1 MLSLIEQ
8 IRTGSLWDF
17 PGGVHP
23 AENKKQSNKTEL
35 VHAAIPSE
43 IVLPLKQHIG
53 KAGNL
58 LIAVGDT
65 VLKGQQLTASDSG
78 FTVPVHAPT
87 SGQIT
92 AIEPRTV
99 AHPSGLSELCAVITP
114 DGNDIWCEKTPVA
127 DYTQESADALID
139 VIRLAGISGMGGAG
153 FPTAK
158 KIQSGIARTE
168 ILIVNAAECE
178 PYITADDKLMQEHA
192 DELIQGIEIVEH
204 ILKPKLT
211 IIGIEDNKPAA
222 IKALEQAAMNKDI
235 VIRVIPT
242 KYPSGGE
249 KQLIKILTNK
259 EVPSGAI
266 PADIGIL
273 VQNVGSLYSI
283 KRAVIDGE
291 PVVNRIVTLT
301 GKTFK
306 QPRNV
311 WTLLGTP
318 VQALLDEFGYKAD
331 KKLQRLIM
339 GGPMMGF
346 TLPHA
351 QVPITKTA
359 NCILAPKRR
368 EIASDQYEMECIR
381 CSQCAEAC
389 PASLLPQQ
397 LQWYAKSQEYEKLEE
412 LNLKDCIEC
421 GACAFVCPS
430 EIPLV
435 QYYRQAKAEIRTRA
449 QEAAAAERAKLRFE
463 EKKARMEREKAERE
477 NRFKKAAD
485 DRRKDMKASG
495 GDDAIAAAIARVKA
509 QKENTEA
516 KAEPAVKPAVAAAIA
531 KAKAKQAAAAQS
543 GAAEPD
549 NSEMAKLREERKRLA
564 RERKAQKEQG
574 DASTDNTDD
583 KKSAVAA
590 AIARAKAKKA
600 QQEDASTPAEAGDKK
615 AAVAAAIARAKA
627 KKAQQEDST
636 ESVETEAPVK
646 QAEDPKKAAV
656 AAAIARAK
664 ARKAQQEESTESVE
678 TEAPAEQAEDPK
690 KAAVAAAIARAKA
703 RKAQQEGSTES
714 VETEAPAEQ
723 AEDPK
728 KAAVAAA
735 IARAKERKAQ
745 QEGSTE
751 SAETEAPAEQSENPK
766 KAAVAAAI
774 ARAKARKAQQEA
786 QTESVEAEAPSEE
799 SEVDPKKAAV
809 AAAIARAK
817 ARKAQQESQTEPV
830 EAEAPSEEPEVD
842 PKKAAIA
849 AAIARAKARKAQQE
863 AQTESVE
870 ETPSEEPEVDPKKA
884 AVAAAIAR
892 AKARKAQQE
901 AQTESVEAEA
911 PSEEPEVD
919 PKKAAVAAAIARAK
933 ARKAQ
938 QEANKNNTEENE

>member
-58 LIAVGDT
+58 LIAVGDK

-87 SGQIT
+87 SGQVT

-114 DGNDIWCEKTPVA
+114 DGNDAWCEKTPVA

-291 PVVNRIVTLT
+291 PMVNRIVTLT

-368 EIASDQYEMECIR
+368 EIASDQHEMECIR

-397 LQWYAKSQEYEKLEE
+397 LQWYAKSQEYDKLEE

-449 QEAAAAERAKLRFE
+449 QEATAAERAKLRFE

-509 QKENTEA
+509 QKENAEA

-549 NSEMAKLREERKRLA
+549 NSEMAKLREERKRIA

-574 DASTDNTDD
+574 DTSEDNADD

-600 QQEDASTPAEAGDKK
+600 QQEDTSTPAEAGDKK

-636 ESVETEAPVK
+636 EPVESETSE
-646 QAEDPKKAAV
+646 QQGGDPKKAAV

-703 RKAQQEGSTES
+703 RKAKQENSTEP

-723 AEDPK
+723 AE
-728 KAAVAAA
+728 
-735 IARAKERKAQ
+735 
-745 QEGSTE
+745 
-751 SAETEAPAEQSENPK
+751 
-766 KAAVAAAI
+766 
-774 ARAKARKAQQEA
+774 
-786 QTESVEAEAPSEE
+786 
-799 SEVDPKKAAV
+799 
-809 AAAIARAK
+809 
-817 ARKAQQESQTEPV
+817 
-830 EAEAPSEEPEVD
+830 
-842 PKKAAIA
+842 
-849 AAIARAKARKAQQE
+849 
-863 AQTESVE
+863 
-870 ETPSEEPEVDPKKA
+870 DPKKA

-911 PSEEPEVD
+911 PAEQVEDPKKAAVAAAIARAKARKAKQENSTEPVETEAPAEQVEDPKKAAVAAAIARAKARKAQQESQAESIEEAPSVEPEVDPKKAAVAAAIARAKARKAQQEAQSESVEAAPSEEPEAD

>member
-58 LIAVGDT
+58 LVAAGDH
-65 VLKGQQLTASDSG
+65 VLKGQPLTASDTG

-87 SGQIT
+87 SGQVT

-114 DGNDIWCEKTPVA
+114 DGKDTWCEKTPVA

-178 PYITADDKLMQEHA
+178 PYITADDKLMQAHA
-192 DELIQGIEIVEH
+192 NELIQGIEIVEH

-235 VIRVIPT
+235 VIRVVPT

-259 EVPSGAI
+259 EVPSGSI

-283 KRAVIDGE
+283 KRAVVDGE
-291 PVVNRIVTLT
+291 PMVNRIVTLT

-311 WTLLGTP
+311 WALLGTP

-331 KKLQRLIM
+331 KKLPRLIM

-351 QVPITKTA
+351 QVPITKTS

-485 DRRKDMKASG
+485 DRRKDMKTSG

-509 QKENTEA
+509 QKDNAEA
-516 KAEPAVKPAVAAAIA
+516 KAEPTVKPAVAAAIA

-543 GAAEPD
+543 GATEPD
-549 NSEMAKLREERKRLA
+549 NSEMANLREERKRLA

-574 DASTDNTDD
+574 DASTDNADD
-583 KKSAVAA
+583 KKS
-590 AIARAKAKKA
+590 
-600 QQEDASTPAEAGDKK
+600 
-615 AAVAAAIARAKA
+615 AVAAAIARAKA

-636 ESVETEAPVK
+636 ESVEAEAPTE

-690 KAAVAAAIARAKA
+690 KAAVAIARAKA
-703 RKAQQEGSTES
+703 RKAQQEDSTES
-714 VETEAPAEQ
+714 AEAEAPAEQ

-735 IARAKERKAQ
+735 IARAKARKAQ
-745 QEGSTE
+745 QEGPTESTE
-751 SAETEAPAEQSENPK
+751 VEAPAEQ
-766 KAAVAAAI
+766 
-774 ARAKARKAQQEA
+774 
-786 QTESVEAEAPSEE
+786 AE
-799 SEVDPKKAAV
+799 DPKKAAV

-817 ARKAQQESQTEPV
+817 ARKAQQDDPSDAA
-830 EAEAPSEEPEVD
+830 EAEAP
-842 PKKAAIA
+842 
-849 AAIARAKARKAQQE
+849 
-863 AQTESVE
+863 VE
-870 ETPSEEPEVDPKKA
+870 QAEDPKKA

-892 AKARKAQQE
+892 AKARKAQQDDSSD
-901 AQTESVEAEA
+901 TTEAEA
-911 PSEEPEVD
+911 PVEQAED

>member
-58 LIAVGDT
+58 LIAVGDK

-87 SGQIT
+87 SGQVT

-114 DGNDIWCEKTPVA
+114 DGNDAWCEKTPVA

-291 PVVNRIVTLT
+291 PMVNRIVTLT

-368 EIASDQYEMECIR
+368 EIASDQHEMECIR

-397 LQWYAKSQEYEKLEE
+397 LQWYAKSQEYDKLEE

-509 QKENTEA
+509 QKENAEA

-549 NSEMAKLREERKRLA
+549 NSEMAKLREERKRIA

-574 DASTDNTDD
+574 DTSEDNADD

-600 QQEDASTPAEAGDKK
+600 QQEDTSTPAEAGDKK

-636 ESVETEAPVK
+636 EPVESETSE
-646 QAEDPKKAAV
+646 QQGGDPKKAAV

-703 RKAQQEGSTES
+703 RKAKQENSTEP

-728 KAAVAAA
+728 KAAV
-735 IARAKERKAQ
+735 
-745 QEGSTE
+745 T
-751 SAETEAPAEQSENPK
+751 
-766 KAAVAAAI
+766 AAI

-786 QTESVEAEAPSEE
+786 QTESVEAEAPAEQVEDPKKAAVAAAIARAKARKAKQENSTEPVE
-799 SEVDPKKAAV
+799 TEAPAEQVEDPKKAAV

-817 ARKAQQESQTEPV
+817 ARKAQQESQAESI
-830 EAEAPSEEPEVD
+830 EEAPSV
-842 PKKAAIA
+842 
-849 AAIARAKARKAQQE
+849 
-863 AQTESVE
+863 
-870 ETPSEEPEVDPKKA
+870 EPEVDPKKA

-901 AQTESVEAEA
+901 AQSESVEAA

>member
-58 LIAVGDT
+58 LIAVGDK

-87 SGQIT
+87 SGQVT

-114 DGNDIWCEKTPVA
+114 DGNDAWCEKTPVA

-291 PVVNRIVTLT
+291 PMVNRIVTLT

-368 EIASDQYEMECIR
+368 EIASEQHEMECIR

-397 LQWYAKSQEYEKLEE
+397 LQWYAKSQEYDKLEE

-509 QKENTEA
+509 QKENAEA

-549 NSEMAKLREERKRLA
+549 NSEMAKLREERKRIA

-574 DASTDNTDD
+574 ATSEDNADD

-600 QQEDASTPAEAGDKK
+600 QQEDTSTPAEAGDKK
-615 AAVAAAIARAKA
+615 TAVAAAIARAKA

-636 ESVETEAPVK
+636 EPVESETSE
-646 QAEDPKKAAV
+646 QQGGDPKKAAV

-678 TEAPAEQAEDPK
+678 TGAPAEQAEDPK

-703 RKAQQEGSTES
+703 RKAKQENSTEP

-728 KAAVAAA
+728 KAAV
-735 IARAKERKAQ
+735 
-745 QEGSTE
+745 T
-751 SAETEAPAEQSENPK
+751 
-766 KAAVAAAI
+766 AAI

-786 QTESVEAEAPSEE
+786 QTESVEAEAPAEQVEDPKKAAVAAAIARAKARKAKQENSTEPVE
-799 SEVDPKKAAV
+799 TEAPAEQVEDPKKAAV

-817 ARKAQQESQTEPV
+817 ARKAQQESQ
-830 EAEAPSEEPEVD
+830 A
-842 PKKAAIA
+842 
-849 AAIARAKARKAQQE
+849 
-863 AQTESVE
+863 ESVE
-870 ETPSEEPEVDPKKA
+870 EAPSVEPEVDPKKA

-901 AQTESVEAEA
+901 AQSESVEEA

-938 QEANKNNTEENE
+938 QEAQPESVEEAPSAEPEVDPKKAAVAAAIARAKARKAQQEANKNNNEENE

>member
-23 AENKKQSNKTEL
+23 AENKKQSNKADL
-35 VHAAIPSE
+35 VRASIPAE
-43 IVLPLKQHIG
+43 IILPLKQHIG

-58 LIAVGDT
+58 LVSVGEH
-65 VLKGQQLTASDSG
+65 VLKGQALTQSETG

-87 SGQIT
+87 SGTIT

-114 DGNDIWCEKTPVA
+114 DGQDTWCEKSPIA

-139 VIRLAGISGMGGAG
+139 IIRLAGISGMGGAG

-192 DELIQGIEIVEH
+192 EELIQGIEIVEH

-211 IIGIEDNKPAA
+211 IIGIEDNKPDA
-222 IKALEQAAMNKDI
+222 IKALESAALNKDI

-259 EVPSGAI
+259 EVPSGSI

-283 KRAVIDGE
+283 KRAIIDGE
-291 PVVNRIVTLT
+291 PMIERVVTLT

-311 WTLLGTP
+311 WALLGTP

-346 TLPHA
+346 TLPHS

-359 NCILAPKRR
+359 NCILAPTRH
-368 EIASDQYEMECIR
+368 EISAHQYEMECIR
-381 CSQCAEAC
+381 CGQCAEAC

-397 LQWYAKSQEYEKLEE
+397 LQWHAKAEEYDKLEE

-435 QYYRQAKAEIRTRA
+435 QYYRQAKAEIRTRT
-449 QEAAAAERAKLRFE
+449 QEAEAAERAKLRFE

-485 DRRKDMKASG
+485 DRRKEMKST

-509 QKENTEA
+509 QKSNEDN

-531 KAKAKQAAAAQS
+531 KAKAKQAAAAKA
-543 GAAEPD
+543 GATEPD

-564 RERKAQKEQG
+564 RERKTEKEQSETP
-574 DASTDNTDD
+574 ANNADD

-600 QQEDASTPAEAGDKK
+600 QQEENAPEEPEDKK

-627 KKAQQEDST
+627 RKAQQET
-636 ESVETEAPVK
+636 ESQPVEETASQEPTEDPKKAAVAAAIARAKARKAQQETESQPVEETASQEPDEDPK
-646 QAEDPKKAAV
+646 KAAVAAAIARAKARKAQQETESQPVAETASQEPTEDPKKAAVAAAIARAKARKAQQETESQPVAETASQEPAEDPKKAAV

-664 ARKAQQEESTESVE
+664 ARKAQQETESQPVE
-678 TEAPAEQAEDPK
+678 ETASQEPAEDPK

-703 RKAQQEGSTES
+703 RKAQQETES
-714 VETEAPAEQ
+714 QPIEETASQEPAE
-723 AEDPK
+723 
-728 KAAVAAA
+728 
-735 IARAKERKAQ
+735 
-745 QEGSTE
+745 
-751 SAETEAPAEQSENPK
+751 
-766 KAAVAAAI
+766 
-774 ARAKARKAQQEA
+774 
-786 QTESVEAEAPSEE
+786 
-799 SEVDPKKAAV
+799 DPKKAAV

-817 ARKAQQESQTEPV
+817 ARKAQQE
-830 EAEAPSEEPEVD
+830 
-842 PKKAAIA
+842 
-849 AAIARAKARKAQQE
+849 
-863 AQTESVE
+863 TESQPVA
-870 ETPSEEPEVDPKKA
+870 ETASQEPAEDPKKA

-892 AKARKAQQE
+892 AKARKAQQ
-901 AQTESVEAEA
+901 
-911 PSEEPEVD
+911 D
-919 PKKAAVAAAIARAK
+919 
-933 ARKAQ
+933 
-938 QEANKNNTEENE
+938 ANKNNTEENE

>member
-23 AENKKQSNKTEL
+23 AENKKQSNKTKL

-58 LIAVGDT
+58 LIAVGDK

-87 SGQIT
+87 SGQVT

-114 DGNDIWCEKTPVA
+114 DGNDAWCEKTPVA

-291 PVVNRIVTLT
+291 PMVNRIVTLT

-368 EIASDQYEMECIR
+368 EIASEQHEMECIR

-397 LQWYAKSQEYEKLEE
+397 LQWYAKSQEYDKLEE

-509 QKENTEA
+509 QKENAEA

-549 NSEMAKLREERKRLA
+549 NSEMAKLREERKRIA

-574 DASTDNTDD
+574 ATSEDNADD

-600 QQEDASTPAEAGDKK
+600 QQEDTSTPAEAGDKK
-615 AAVAAAIARAKA
+615 TAVAAAIARAKA

-636 ESVETEAPVK
+636 EPVESETSE
-646 QAEDPKKAAV
+646 QQGGDPKKAAV

-678 TEAPAEQAEDPK
+678 TGAPAEQAEDPK

-703 RKAQQEGSTES
+703 RKAKQENSTEP

-728 KAAVAAA
+728 KAAV
-735 IARAKERKAQ
+735 
-745 QEGSTE
+745 T
-751 SAETEAPAEQSENPK
+751 
-766 KAAVAAAI
+766 AAI

-786 QTESVEAEAPSEE
+786 QTESVEAEAPAEQVEDPKKAAVAAAIARAKARKAQQESQAESIEE
-799 SEVDPKKAAV
+799 APSAEPEVDPKKAAV

-817 ARKAQQESQTEPV
+817 ARKAQQE
-830 EAEAPSEEPEVD
+830 
-842 PKKAAIA
+842 
-849 AAIARAKARKAQQE
+849 AQS
-863 AQTESVE
+863 ESVE
-870 ETPSEEPEVDPKKA
+870 EAPSEEPEVDPKKA

-901 AQTESVEAEA
+901 AQSESVEEA

>member
-58 LIAVGDT
+58 LIAVGDK

-87 SGQIT
+87 SGQVT

-114 DGNDIWCEKTPVA
+114 DGNDAWCEKTPVA

-291 PVVNRIVTLT
+291 PMVNRIVTLT

-368 EIASDQYEMECIR
+368 EIASDQHEMECIR

-397 LQWYAKSQEYEKLEE
+397 LQWYAKSQEYDKLEE

-509 QKENTEA
+509 QKENAEA

-549 NSEMAKLREERKRLA
+549 NSEMAKLREERKRIA

-574 DASTDNTDD
+574 DTSEDNADD

-600 QQEDASTPAEAGDKK
+600 QQEDTSTPAEAGDKK

-636 ESVETEAPVK
+636 EPVESETSE
-646 QAEDPKKAAV
+646 QQGGDPKKAAV

-703 RKAQQEGSTES
+703 RKAKQENSTEP

-728 KAAVAAA
+728 KAAV
-735 IARAKERKAQ
+735 
-745 QEGSTE
+745 T
-751 SAETEAPAEQSENPK
+751 
-766 KAAVAAAI
+766 AAI

-786 QTESVEAEAPSEE
+786 QTESVEAEAPAEQVEDPKKAAVAAAIARAKARKAQQESQAESIEE
-799 SEVDPKKAAV
+799 APSAEPEVDPKKAAV

-817 ARKAQQESQTEPV
+817 ARKAQQE
-830 EAEAPSEEPEVD
+830 
-842 PKKAAIA
+842 
-849 AAIARAKARKAQQE
+849 AQS
-863 AQTESVE
+863 ESVE
-870 ETPSEEPEVDPKKA
+870 EAPSEEPEVDPKKA

-901 AQTESVEAEA
+901 AQSESVEEA

>member
-58 LIAVGDT
+58 LIAVGDK

-87 SGQIT
+87 SGQVT

-114 DGNDIWCEKTPVA
+114 DGNDAWCEKTPVA

-291 PVVNRIVTLT
+291 PMVNRIVTLT

-368 EIASDQYEMECIR
+368 EIASEQHEMECIR

-397 LQWYAKSQEYEKLEE
+397 LQWYAKSQEYDKLEE

-509 QKENTEA
+509 QKENAEA

-549 NSEMAKLREERKRLA
+549 NSEMAKLREERKRIA

-574 DASTDNTDD
+574 ATSEDNADD

-600 QQEDASTPAEAGDKK
+600 QQEDTSTPAEAGDKK
-615 AAVAAAIARAKA
+615 TAVAAAIARAKA

-636 ESVETEAPVK
+636 EPVESETSE
-646 QAEDPKKAAV
+646 QQGGDPKKAAV

-678 TEAPAEQAEDPK
+678 TGAPAEQAEDPK

-703 RKAQQEGSTES
+703 RKAKQENSTEP

-728 KAAVAAA
+728 KAAV
-735 IARAKERKAQ
+735 
-745 QEGSTE
+745 T
-751 SAETEAPAEQSENPK
+751 
-766 KAAVAAAI
+766 AAI

-786 QTESVEAEAPSEE
+786 QTESVEAEAPAEQVEDPKKAAVAAAIARAKARKAQQESQAESIEE
-799 SEVDPKKAAV
+799 APSAEPEVDPKKAAV

-817 ARKAQQESQTEPV
+817 ARKAQQE
-830 EAEAPSEEPEVD
+830 
-842 PKKAAIA
+842 
-849 AAIARAKARKAQQE
+849 AQS
-863 AQTESVE
+863 ESVE
-870 ETPSEEPEVDPKKA
+870 EAPSEEPEVDPKKA

-901 AQTESVEAEA
+901 AQSESVEEA

>member
-87 SGQIT
+87 SGQVT

-114 DGNDIWCEKTPVA
+114 DGNDTWCEKTPVA

-351 QVPITKTA
+351 QVPITKTS

-509 QKENTEA
+509 QKDNAEA
-516 KAEPAVKPAVAAAIA
+516 KAEPTVKP
-531 KAKAKQAAAAQS
+531 
-543 GAAEPD
+543 
-549 NSEMAKLREERKRLA
+549 
-564 RERKAQKEQG
+564 
-574 DASTDNTDD
+574 
-583 KKSAVAA
+583 AVAA

-600 QQEDASTPAEAGDKK
+600 QQEDASTPAESGDKK

-627 KKAQQEDST
+627 KKAQQADST
-636 ESVETEAPVK
+636 ESVEA
-646 QAEDPKKAAV
+646 
-656 AAAIARAK
+656 
-664 ARKAQQEESTESVE
+664 
-678 TEAPAEQAEDPK
+678 EAPAEQAEDPK

-703 RKAQQEGSTES
+703 RKAKQEDSAES
-714 VETEAPAEQ
+714 AEAKAPAEQ
-723 AEDPK
+723 NEH
-728 KAAVAAA
+728 
-735 IARAKERKAQ
+735 
-745 QEGSTE
+745 
-751 SAETEAPAEQSENPK
+751 
-766 KAAVAAAI
+766 
-774 ARAKARKAQQEA
+774 
-786 QTESVEAEAPSEE
+786 
-799 SEVDPKKAAV
+799 
-809 AAAIARAK
+809 
-817 ARKAQQESQTEPV
+817 
-830 EAEAPSEEPEVD
+830 
-842 PKKAAIA
+842 
-849 AAIARAKARKAQQE
+849 
-863 AQTESVE
+863 
-870 ETPSEEPEVDPKKA
+870 
-884 AVAAAIAR
+884 
-892 AKARKAQQE
+892 
-901 AQTESVEAEA
+901 
-911 PSEEPEVD
+911 

>member
-114 DGNDIWCEKTPVA
+114 DGNDTWCEKTPVA
-127 DYTQESADALID
+127 DYNQESADALID

-509 QKENTEA
+509 QKDNAEA

-564 RERKAQKEQG
+564 RERKAAKEQ
-574 DASTDNTDD
+574 DDTSADNADD

-600 QQEDASTPAEAGDKK
+600 QQEDASTPTEAGDKK
-615 AAVAAAIARAKA
+615 AAIAAAIARAKA

-656 AAAIARAK
+656 AAAISRAK
-664 ARKAQQEESTESVE
+664 ARKAQQEGSTESEE
-678 TEAPAEQAEDPK
+678 TEAPAKQAEDPK

-714 VETEAPAEQ
+714 IETDAPAE
-723 AEDPK
+723 
-728 KAAVAAA
+728 
-735 IARAKERKAQ
+735 
-745 QEGSTE
+745 
-751 SAETEAPAEQSENPK
+751 PAE
-766 KAAVAAAI
+766 
-774 ARAKARKAQQEA
+774 
-786 QTESVEAEAPSEE
+786 
-799 SEVDPKKAAV
+799 DPKKAAV

-842 PKKAAIA
+842 PKKAAVA

-870 ETPSEEPEVDPKKA
+870 AEAPSEEPEVDPKKA

>member
-23 AENKKQSNKTEL
+23 AENKKQSNKADL
-35 VHAAIPSE
+35 VRASIPAE
-43 IVLPLKQHIG
+43 IILPLKQHIG

-58 LIAVGDT
+58 LVSVGEH
-65 VLKGQQLTASDSG
+65 VLKGQALTQSETG

-87 SGQIT
+87 SGTIT

-114 DGNDIWCEKTPVA
+114 DGQDTWCEKSPIA

-139 VIRLAGISGMGGAG
+139 IIRLAGISGMGGAG

-192 DELIQGIEIVEH
+192 EELIQGIEIVEH

-211 IIGIEDNKPAA
+211 IIGIEDNKPDA
-222 IKALEQAAMNKDI
+222 IKALESAALNKDI

-259 EVPSGAI
+259 EVPSGSI

-283 KRAVIDGE
+283 KRAIIDGE
-291 PVVNRIVTLT
+291 PMIERVVTLT

-311 WTLLGTP
+311 WALLGTP

-346 TLPHA
+346 TLPHS

-359 NCILAPKRR
+359 NCILAPTRH
-368 EIASDQYEMECIR
+368 EISAHQYEMECIR
-381 CSQCAEAC
+381 CGQCAEAC

-397 LQWYAKSQEYEKLEE
+397 LQWHAKAKEYDKLEE

-435 QYYRQAKAEIRTRA
+435 QYYRQAKAEIRTRT
-449 QEAAAAERAKLRFE
+449 QEAEAAERAKLRFE

-485 DRRKDMKASG
+485 DRRKEMKSTG

-509 QKENTEA
+509 QKSNEEN

-531 KAKAKQAAAAQS
+531 KAKAKQAAAAKV
-543 GAAEPD
+543 GATEPD

-564 RERKAQKEQG
+564 RERKAEKEQSETP
-574 DASTDNTDD
+574 ANNADD

-600 QQEDASTPAEAGDKK
+600 QQEENASEEPEDKK

-627 KKAQQEDST
+627 RKAQQET
-636 ESVETEAPVK
+636 ESQPVEETASQELTEDPKKAAVAAAIARAKARKARKAQQETESQPVAETAS
-646 QAEDPKKAAV
+646 QEPTEDPKKAAV

-664 ARKAQQEESTESVE
+664 ARKAQQETESQPVE
-678 TEAPAEQAEDPK
+678 ETASQELTEDPK

-703 RKAQQEGSTES
+703 RKAQQETES
-714 VETEAPAEQ
+714 QPVEETASQEPTE
-723 AEDPK
+723 
-728 KAAVAAA
+728 
-735 IARAKERKAQ
+735 
-745 QEGSTE
+745 
-751 SAETEAPAEQSENPK
+751 
-766 KAAVAAAI
+766 
-774 ARAKARKAQQEA
+774 
-786 QTESVEAEAPSEE
+786 
-799 SEVDPKKAAV
+799 DPKKAAV

-817 ARKAQQESQTEPV
+817 ARKAQQE
-830 EAEAPSEEPEVD
+830 
-842 PKKAAIA
+842 
-849 AAIARAKARKAQQE
+849 
-863 AQTESVE
+863 TESQPVE
-870 ETPSEEPEVDPKKA
+870 ETASQEPTEDPKKA

-901 AQTESVEAEA
+901 TESQPVEETA
-911 PSEEPEVD
+911 SQEPTED

-938 QEANKNNTEENE
+938 QETESQPVEETASQEPTEDPKKAAVAAAIARAKARKAQQDANKNNTEENE

>member
-58 LIAVGDT
+58 LIAVGDK

-87 SGQIT
+87 SGQVT

-114 DGNDIWCEKTPVA
+114 DGNDAWCEKTPVA

-291 PVVNRIVTLT
+291 PMVNRIVTLT

-368 EIASDQYEMECIR
+368 EIASDQHEMECIR

-397 LQWYAKSQEYEKLEE
+397 LQWYAKSQEYDKLEE

-509 QKENTEA
+509 QKENAEA

-549 NSEMAKLREERKRLA
+549 NSEMAKLREERKRIA

-574 DASTDNTDD
+574 DTSEDNADD

-600 QQEDASTPAEAGDKK
+600 QQEDTSTPAEAGDKK

-636 ESVETEAPVK
+636 EPVESETSE
-646 QAEDPKKAAV
+646 QQGGDPKKAAV

-703 RKAQQEGSTES
+703 RKAKQENSTEP

-723 AEDPK
+723 AED
-728 KAAVAAA
+728 
-735 IARAKERKAQ
+735 
-745 QEGSTE
+745 
-751 SAETEAPAEQSENPK
+751 PK

-786 QTESVEAEAPSEE
+786 QTESVEAEAPAEQVEDPKKAAVAAAIARAKARKAKQENSTEPVETEAPAEQVEDPKKAAVAAAIARAKARKAQQESQAESIEE
-799 SEVDPKKAAV
+799 APSVEPEVDPKKAAV

-817 ARKAQQESQTEPV
+817 ARKAQQE
-830 EAEAPSEEPEVD
+830 
-842 PKKAAIA
+842 
-849 AAIARAKARKAQQE
+849 AQS
-863 AQTESVE
+863 ESVE
-870 ETPSEEPEVDPKKA
+870 AAPSEEPEVDPKKA

-901 AQTESVEAEA
+901 AQSESVEEA

>member
-99 AHPSGLSELCAVITP
+99 AHPSGLSELCAVMTP
-114 DGNDIWCEKTPVA
+114 DGNDTWCEKTPVA

-509 QKENTEA
+509 QKDNAEA

-549 NSEMAKLREERKRLA
+549 NSEMAKLREERKRIA
-564 RERKAQKEQG
+564 RERKAAKEQ
-574 DASTDNTDD
+574 DDTSADNADD

-600 QQEDASTPAEAGDKK
+600 QQEDASTPTEAGDKK
-615 AAVAAAIARAKA
+615 AAIAAAIARAKA

-656 AAAIARAK
+656 AAAISRAK
-664 ARKAQQEESTESVE
+664 ARKAQQEGSTESEE
-678 TEAPAEQAEDPK
+678 TEAPAKQAEDPK

-714 VETEAPAEQ
+714 LETDAPAE
-723 AEDPK
+723 
-728 KAAVAAA
+728 
-735 IARAKERKAQ
+735 
-745 QEGSTE
+745 
-751 SAETEAPAEQSENPK
+751 PAE
-766 KAAVAAAI
+766 
-774 ARAKARKAQQEA
+774 
-786 QTESVEAEAPSEE
+786 
-799 SEVDPKKAAV
+799 DPKKAAV

-830 EAEAPSEEPEVD
+830 EAEA
-842 PKKAAIA
+842 
-849 AAIARAKARKAQQE
+849 
-863 AQTESVE
+863 
-870 ETPSEEPEVDPKKA
+870 PSEEPEVDPKKA

-938 QEANKNNTEENE
+938 QEAQTESVEAEAPS

>member
-58 LIAVGDT
+58 LIAVGDK

-87 SGQIT
+87 SGQVT

-114 DGNDIWCEKTPVA
+114 DGNDAWCEKTPVA

-291 PVVNRIVTLT
+291 PMVNRIVTLT

-368 EIASDQYEMECIR
+368 EIASDQHEMECIR

-397 LQWYAKSQEYEKLEE
+397 LQWYAKSQEYDKLEE

-485 DRRKDMKASG
+485 DRRKDLKASG

-509 QKENTEA
+509 QKENAEA

-549 NSEMAKLREERKRLA
+549 NSEMAKLREERKRIA

-574 DASTDNTDD
+574 DTSEDNADD

-600 QQEDASTPAEAGDKK
+600 QQEDTSTPAEAGDKK

-636 ESVETEAPVK
+636 EPVESETSE
-646 QAEDPKKAAV
+646 QQGGDPKKAAV

-664 ARKAQQEESTESVE
+664 ARKAQQEAQTESVE

-703 RKAQQEGSTES
+703 RKAKQENSTEP

-723 AEDPK
+723 AED
-728 KAAVAAA
+728 
-735 IARAKERKAQ
+735 
-745 QEGSTE
+745 
-751 SAETEAPAEQSENPK
+751 PK

-786 QTESVEAEAPSEE
+786 QTESVEAEAPAEQVEDPKKAAVAAAIARAKARKAKQENSTEPVE
-799 SEVDPKKAAV
+799 TEAPAEQVEDPKKAAV

-817 ARKAQQESQTEPV
+817 ARKAQQE
-830 EAEAPSEEPEVD
+830 
-842 PKKAAIA
+842 
-849 AAIARAKARKAQQE
+849 AQS
-863 AQTESVE
+863 ESVE
-870 ETPSEEPEVDPKKA
+870 AAPSEEPEVDPKKA

-901 AQTESVEAEA
+901 AQSESVEAA

>member
-58 LIAVGDT
+58 LIAVGDK

-87 SGQIT
+87 SGQVT

-114 DGNDIWCEKTPVA
+114 DGNDAWCEKTPVA

-291 PVVNRIVTLT
+291 PMVNRIVTLT

-368 EIASDQYEMECIR
+368 EIASDQHEMECIR

-397 LQWYAKSQEYEKLEE
+397 LQWYAKSQEYDKLEE

-509 QKENTEA
+509 QKENAEA

-549 NSEMAKLREERKRLA
+549 NSEMAKLREERKRIA

-574 DASTDNTDD
+574 DTSEDNADD

-600 QQEDASTPAEAGDKK
+600 QQEDTSTPAEAGDKK

-636 ESVETEAPVK
+636 EPVESETSE
-646 QAEDPKKAAV
+646 QQGGDPKKAAV

-690 KAAVAAAIARAKA
+690 KAVVAAAIARAKA
-703 RKAQQEGSTES
+703 RKAKQENSTEP

-723 AEDPK
+723 AE
-728 KAAVAAA
+728 
-735 IARAKERKAQ
+735 
-745 QEGSTE
+745 
-751 SAETEAPAEQSENPK
+751 
-766 KAAVAAAI
+766 
-774 ARAKARKAQQEA
+774 
-786 QTESVEAEAPSEE
+786 
-799 SEVDPKKAAV
+799 
-809 AAAIARAK
+809 
-817 ARKAQQESQTEPV
+817 
-830 EAEAPSEEPEVD
+830 
-842 PKKAAIA
+842 
-849 AAIARAKARKAQQE
+849 
-863 AQTESVE
+863 
-870 ETPSEEPEVDPKKA
+870 DPKKA

-911 PSEEPEVD
+911 PAEQVEDPKKAAVAAAIARAKARKAKQENSTEPVETEAPAEQVEDPKKAAVAAAIARAKARKAQQESQAESIEEAPSVEPEVDPKKAAVAAAIARAKARKAQQEAQSESVEAAPSEEPEAD

>member
-58 LIAVGDT
+58 LVAEGDH
-65 VLKGQQLTASDSG
+65 VLKGQPLTQSETG

-87 SGQIT
+87 SGTIT

-114 DGNDIWCEKTPVA
+114 DGNDTWCDRKPVA
-127 DYTQESADALID
+127 DYKQETPDALID
-139 VIRLAGISGMGGAG
+139 IIRLAGISGMGGAG

-158 KIQSGIARTE
+158 KIQSGFARTE

-178 PYITADDKLMQEHA
+178 PYITSDDKLMQEHA
-192 DELIQGIEIVEH
+192 EELIQGIEIVEH
-204 ILKPKLT
+204 ILTPKLT
-211 IIGIEDNKPAA
+211 IIGIEDNKPEA
-222 IKALEQAAMNKDI
+222 IKALEAAALNKDI

-283 KRAVIDGE
+283 KRAIIDGE
-291 PVVNRIVTLT
+291 PMIKRVVTLT

-311 WTLLGTP
+311 WALLGTP

-346 TLPHA
+346 TLPHS

-359 NCILAPKRR
+359 NCILAPTRR
-368 EIASDQYEMECIR
+368 EISPHQHEMECIR

-397 LQWYAKSQEYEKLEE
+397 LQWHAKAEEYDKLEE

-449 QEAAAAERAKLRFE
+449 QEAEAAERAKLRFE

-485 DRRKDMKASG
+485 QRRKDMKSSGGSG

-509 QKENTEA
+509 QKTETTE

-531 KAKAKQAAAAQS
+531 KAKAKQAAAAKAGS
-543 GAAEPD
+543 SEPD

-574 DASTDNTDD
+574 ETPDNNADD

-600 QQEDASTPAEAGDKK
+600 QQEE
-615 AAVAAAIARAKA
+615 
-627 KKAQQEDST
+627 ST
-636 ESVETEAPVK
+636 ETMEA
-646 QAEDPKKAAV
+646 QASAEKTEDPKKAAV

-664 ARKAQQEESTESVE
+664 ARKAKQADSTETEEAETVE
-678 TEAPAEQAEDPK
+678 AEAPDEQTEDPK

-703 RKAQQEGSTES
+703 RKAKQADSTEA
-714 VETEAPAEQ
+714 EEAEAPAEQ
-723 AEDPK
+723 TD
-728 KAAVAAA
+728 
-735 IARAKERKAQ
+735 
-745 QEGSTE
+745 
-751 SAETEAPAEQSENPK
+751 
-766 KAAVAAAI
+766 
-774 ARAKARKAQQEA
+774 
-786 QTESVEAEAPSEE
+786 
-799 SEVDPKKAAV
+799 DPKKAAV

-817 ARKAQQESQTEPV
+817 ARKAKQADSTEA
-830 EAEAPSEEPEVD
+830 EKAEAPAE
-842 PKKAAIA
+842 
-849 AAIARAKARKAQQE
+849 
-863 AQTESVE
+863 QTE
-870 ETPSEEPEVDPKKA
+870 DPKKA

-892 AKARKAQQE
+892 AKARKAKQE
-901 AQTESVEAEA
+901 EPAETVEAKTPAEQTEDPKKAAVAAAIARAKARKAKQEEPAETVEAETPA
-911 PSEEPEVD
+911 EQTED

>member
-1 MLSLIEQ
+1 MLSLIDQ

-114 DGNDIWCEKTPVA
+114 DGNDTWCEKTPVA

-477 NRFKKAAD
+477 NRFKKAAN

-509 QKENTEA
+509 QKDNAEA

-564 RERKAQKEQG
+564 RERKAAKEQ
-574 DASTDNTDD
+574 DDTSADSADD

-600 QQEDASTPAEAGDKK
+600 QQEDASTPTEAGDKK
-615 AAVAAAIARAKA
+615 AAIAAAIARAKA

-664 ARKAQQEESTESVE
+664 ARKAQQEDSTES
-678 TEAPAEQAEDPK
+678 AEAEDPK

-703 RKAQQEGSTES
+703 RKAQQEGSKES
-714 VETEAPAEQ
+714 EETEAPAKQ
-723 AEDPK
+723 AED
-728 KAAVAAA
+728 
-735 IARAKERKAQ
+735 
-745 QEGSTE
+745 
-751 SAETEAPAEQSENPK
+751 PK

-786 QTESVEAEAPSEE
+786 ETESVEAEA
-799 SEVDPKKAAV
+799 
-809 AAAIARAK
+809 
-817 ARKAQQESQTEPV
+817 T
-830 EAEAPSEEPEVD
+830 
-842 PKKAAIA
+842 
-849 AAIARAKARKAQQE
+849 
-863 AQTESVE
+863 
-870 ETPSEEPEVDPKKA
+870 SEEPEVDPKKA

-938 QEANKNNTEENE
+938 QEAQTESVEAETPAEQAEDPKKAAVAAAITRAKARKAQQEGSTESTVAETPAEQAEDPKKAAVAAAIARAKARKAQQEAQTESVEAEAPSEELEVDPKKAAVPAAIARAKARKAQQEANKNNTEENE

>member
-23 AENKKQSNKTEL
+23 AENKKQSNKADL
-35 VHAAIPSE
+35 VRASIPAE
-43 IVLPLKQHIG
+43 IILPLKQHIG

-58 LIAVGDT
+58 LVSVGEH
-65 VLKGQQLTASDSG
+65 VLKGQALTQSETG

-87 SGQIT
+87 SGTIT

-114 DGNDIWCEKTPVA
+114 DGQDTWCEKSPIA
-127 DYTQESADALID
+127 DYTQESADSLID
-139 VIRLAGISGMGGAG
+139 IIRLAGISGMGGAG

-192 DELIQGIEIVEH
+192 EELIQGIEIVEH

-211 IIGIEDNKPAA
+211 IIGVEDNKPDA
-222 IKALEQAAMNKDI
+222 IKALESAALNKDI

-259 EVPSGAI
+259 EVPSGSI

-283 KRAVIDGE
+283 KRAIINGE
-291 PVVNRIVTLT
+291 PMIERVVTLT

-311 WTLLGTP
+311 WALLGTP

-346 TLPHA
+346 TLPHS

-359 NCILAPKRR
+359 NCILAPTRH
-368 EIASDQYEMECIR
+368 EISAHQYEMECIR
-381 CSQCAEAC
+381 CGQCAEAC

-397 LQWYAKSQEYEKLEE
+397 LQWHAKAEEYDKLEE

-435 QYYRQAKAEIRTRA
+435 QYYRQAKAEIRTRT
-449 QEAAAAERAKLRFE
+449 QEAEAAERAKLRFE

-485 DRRKDMKASG
+485 DRRKEMKSTG

-509 QKENTEA
+509 QKSNEEN

-531 KAKAKQAAAAQS
+531 KAKAKAKQAAAAKV
-543 GAAEPD
+543 GATEPD

-564 RERKAQKEQG
+564 RERKAEKEQSETP
-574 DASTDNTDD
+574 ANNADD

-600 QQEDASTPAEAGDKK
+600 QQEENASEEPEDKK

-627 KKAQQEDST
+627 RKAQQET
-636 ESVETEAPVK
+636 ESQPVEETASQEPTEDPKKAAVAAAIARAKARKAQQETESQPVAETAS
-646 QAEDPKKAAV
+646 QEPAEDPKKAAV

-664 ARKAQQEESTESVE
+664 ARKAQQETESQPVE
-678 TEAPAEQAEDPK
+678 ETASQEPAEDPK

-703 RKAQQEGSTES
+703 RKAQQETES
-714 VETEAPAEQ
+714 QPIEETASQEPAE
-723 AEDPK
+723 
-728 KAAVAAA
+728 
-735 IARAKERKAQ
+735 
-745 QEGSTE
+745 
-751 SAETEAPAEQSENPK
+751 
-766 KAAVAAAI
+766 
-774 ARAKARKAQQEA
+774 
-786 QTESVEAEAPSEE
+786 
-799 SEVDPKKAAV
+799 DPKKAAV

-817 ARKAQQESQTEPV
+817 ARKAQQE
-830 EAEAPSEEPEVD
+830 
-842 PKKAAIA
+842 
-849 AAIARAKARKAQQE
+849 
-863 AQTESVE
+863 TESQPVA
-870 ETPSEEPEVDPKKA
+870 ETASQEPAEDPKKA

-892 AKARKAQQE
+892 AKARKAQQ
-901 AQTESVEAEA
+901 
-911 PSEEPEVD
+911 D
-919 PKKAAVAAAIARAK
+919 
-933 ARKAQ
+933 
-938 QEANKNNTEENE
+938 ANKNNTEENE

>member
-58 LIAVGDT
+58 LIAVGDK

-87 SGQIT
+87 SGQVT

-114 DGNDIWCEKTPVA
+114 DGNDAWCEKTPVA

-283 KRAVIDGE
+283 KRAVVDGE

-368 EIASDQYEMECIR
+368 EIASDQHEMECIR

-397 LQWYAKSQEYEKLEE
+397 LQWYAKSQEYDKLEE

-509 QKENTEA
+509 QKENAEA

-549 NSEMAKLREERKRLA
+549 NSEMAKLREERKRIA

-574 DASTDNTDD
+574 DTSEDNADD

-600 QQEDASTPAEAGDKK
+600 QQEDTSTPAEAGDKK

-636 ESVETEAPVK
+636 EPVESETSE
-646 QAEDPKKAAV
+646 QQGGDPKKAAV

-703 RKAQQEGSTES
+703 RKAKQENSTEP

-728 KAAVAAA
+728 KAAV
-735 IARAKERKAQ
+735 
-745 QEGSTE
+745 T
-751 SAETEAPAEQSENPK
+751 
-766 KAAVAAAI
+766 AAI

-786 QTESVEAEAPSEE
+786 QTESVEAEAPAEQVEDPKKAAVAAAIARAKARKAKQENSTEPVE
-799 SEVDPKKAAV
+799 TEAPAEQVEDPKKAAV

-817 ARKAQQESQTEPV
+817 ARKAQQESQAESI
-830 EAEAPSEEPEVD
+830 EEAPSVEP
-842 PKKAAIA
+842 K
-849 AAIARAKARKAQQE
+849 
-863 AQTESVE
+863 
-870 ETPSEEPEVDPKKA
+870 VDPKKA

-901 AQTESVEAEA
+901 AQSESVEEA

>member
-23 AENKKQSNKTEL
+23 AENKKQSNKADL
-35 VHAAIPSE
+35 VRASIPAE
-43 IVLPLKQHIG
+43 IILPLKQHIG

-58 LIAVGDT
+58 LVSVGEH
-65 VLKGQQLTASDSG
+65 VLKGQALTQSETG

-87 SGQIT
+87 SGTIT

-114 DGNDIWCEKTPVA
+114 DGQDTWCKKSPIA

-139 VIRLAGISGMGGAG
+139 IIRLAGISGMGGAG

-192 DELIQGIEIVEH
+192 EELIQGIEIVEH

-211 IIGIEDNKPAA
+211 IIGIEDNKPDA
-222 IKALEQAAMNKDI
+222 IKALESAALNKDI

-259 EVPSGAI
+259 EVPSGSI

-283 KRAVIDGE
+283 KRAIIDGE
-291 PVVNRIVTLT
+291 PMIERVVTLT

-311 WTLLGTP
+311 WALLGTP

-346 TLPHA
+346 TLPHS

-359 NCILAPKRR
+359 NCILAPTRH
-368 EIASDQYEMECIR
+368 EISAHQYEMECIR
-381 CSQCAEAC
+381 CGQCAEAC

-397 LQWYAKSQEYEKLEE
+397 LQWHAKAEEYDKLEE

-435 QYYRQAKAEIRTRA
+435 QYYRQAKAEIRTRT
-449 QEAAAAERAKLRFE
+449 QEAEAAERAKLRFE

-485 DRRKDMKASG
+485 DRRKEMKSTG

-509 QKENTEA
+509 QKSNEEN

-531 KAKAKQAAAAQS
+531 KAKAKQAAAAKV
-543 GAAEPD
+543 GATEPD

-564 RERKAQKEQG
+564 RERKAEKEQSETP
-574 DASTDNTDD
+574 ANNADD

-600 QQEDASTPAEAGDKK
+600 QQEENASEEPEDKK

-627 KKAQQEDST
+627 QQETESQPVEETASQEPTEDPKKAAVAAAIARAKARKAQQET
-636 ESVETEAPVK
+636 ESQPVEETASQKPTEDPKKAAVAAAIARAKARKAQQETESQPVEETAS
-646 QAEDPKKAAV
+646 QEPAEDPKKAAV

-664 ARKAQQEESTESVE
+664 ARKAQQETESQPIEE
-678 TEAPAEQAEDPK
+678 TASQEPAEDPK

-703 RKAQQEGSTES
+703 RKAQQETES
-714 VETEAPAEQ
+714 QPVEETASQEPAE
-723 AEDPK
+723 
-728 KAAVAAA
+728 
-735 IARAKERKAQ
+735 
-745 QEGSTE
+745 
-751 SAETEAPAEQSENPK
+751 
-766 KAAVAAAI
+766 
-774 ARAKARKAQQEA
+774 
-786 QTESVEAEAPSEE
+786 
-799 SEVDPKKAAV
+799 DPKKAAV

-817 ARKAQQESQTEPV
+817 ARKAQQ
-830 EAEAPSEEPEVD
+830 D
-842 PKKAAIA
+842 
-849 AAIARAKARKAQQE
+849 
-863 AQTESVE
+863 
-870 ETPSEEPEVDPKKA
+870 
-884 AVAAAIAR
+884 
-892 AKARKAQQE
+892 
-901 AQTESVEAEA
+901 
-911 PSEEPEVD
+911 
-919 PKKAAVAAAIARAK
+919 
-933 ARKAQ
+933 
-938 QEANKNNTEENE
+938 ANKNNTEENE

>member
-58 LIAVGDT
+58 LIAVGDK

-87 SGQIT
+87 SGQVT

-114 DGNDIWCEKTPVA
+114 DGNDAWCEKTPVA

-291 PVVNRIVTLT
+291 PMVNRIVTLT

-368 EIASDQYEMECIR
+368 EIASDQHEMECIR

-397 LQWYAKSQEYEKLEE
+397 LQWYAKSQEYDKLEE

-509 QKENTEA
+509 QKENAEA

-549 NSEMAKLREERKRLA
+549 NSEMAKLREERKRIA

-574 DASTDNTDD
+574 DTSEDNADD

-600 QQEDASTPAEAGDKK
+600 QQEDTSTPAEAGDKK

-636 ESVETEAPVK
+636 EPVESETSE
-646 QAEDPKKAAV
+646 QQGGDPKKAAV

-664 ARKAQQEESTESVE
+664 ARKAQQENSTEPVE

-703 RKAQQEGSTES
+703 RKAQQEAQTES
-714 VETEAPAEQ
+714 VEAEAPAEQ
-723 AEDPK
+723 VED
-728 KAAVAAA
+728 
-735 IARAKERKAQ
+735 
-745 QEGSTE
+745 
-751 SAETEAPAEQSENPK
+751 PK

-774 ARAKARKAQQEA
+774 ARAKARKAKQENS
-786 QTESVEAEAPSEE
+786 TEPVETEAPAEQVE
-799 SEVDPKKAAV
+799 DPKKAAV

-817 ARKAQQESQTEPV
+817 ARKAQQESQAESI
-830 EAEAPSEEPEVD
+830 EEAPSV
-842 PKKAAIA
+842 
-849 AAIARAKARKAQQE
+849 
-863 AQTESVE
+863 
-870 ETPSEEPEVDPKKA
+870 EPEVDPKKA

-901 AQTESVEAEA
+901 AQSESVEEA

>member
-87 SGQIT
+87 SGQVT

-114 DGNDIWCEKTPVA
+114 DGNDAWCEKTPVA

-291 PVVNRIVTLT
+291 PMVNRIVTLT

-368 EIASDQYEMECIR
+368 EIASDQHEMECIR

-397 LQWYAKSQEYEKLEE
+397 LQWYAKSQEYDKLEE

-509 QKENTEA
+509 QKENAEA

-543 GAAEPD
+543 GAVEPD
-549 NSEMAKLREERKRLA
+549 NSEMAKLREERKRIA

-574 DASTDNTDD
+574 DTSEDNADD

-600 QQEDASTPAEAGDKK
+600 QQEDTSTPAEAGDKK

-636 ESVETEAPVK
+636 EPVESETSE
-646 QAEDPKKAAV
+646 QQGGDPKKAAV

-664 ARKAQQEESTESVE
+664 ARKAQQEESTESVETEALAEQAEDPKKAAVAAAIARAKARKAKQENSTEPVE

-703 RKAQQEGSTES
+703 RKAQQEAQTES
-714 VETEAPAEQ
+714 VEAEAPAEQ
-723 AEDPK
+723 VEDPK

-735 IARAKERKAQ
+735 IARAKARKAK
-745 QEGSTE
+745 QENSTE
-751 SAETEAPAEQSENPK
+751 PVETEAPAEQVEDPK

-774 ARAKARKAQQEA
+774 ARAKARKAQQESQA
-786 QTESVEAEAPSEE
+786 ESIEEAPSVEP
-799 SEVDPKKAAV
+799 EVDPKKAAV

-817 ARKAQQESQTEPV
+817 ARKAQQESQ
-830 EAEAPSEEPEVD
+830 A
-842 PKKAAIA
+842 
-849 AAIARAKARKAQQE
+849 
-863 AQTESVE
+863 ESVE
-870 ETPSEEPEVDPKKA
+870 E
-884 AVAAAIAR
+884 
-892 AKARKAQQE
+892 
-901 AQTESVEAEA
+901 A
-911 PSEEPEVD
+911 PSVEPEVD

>member
-87 SGQIT
+87 SGQVT

-114 DGNDIWCEKTPVA
+114 DGNDTWCKKTPVA

-509 QKENTEA
+509 QKDNAEA

-564 RERKAQKEQG
+564 RERKAAKEQ
-574 DASTDNTDD
+574 DDTSADNADD

-600 QQEDASTPAEAGDKK
+600 QQEDASTPTEAGEKK
-615 AAVAAAIARAKA
+615 AAIAAAIARAKA

-664 ARKAQQEESTESVE
+664 ARKAQQEDSTESAEAE
-678 TEAPAEQAEDPK
+678 TPAEQAEDPK

-714 VETEAPAEQ
+714 EETEAPAKQ
-723 AEDPK
+723 AE
-728 KAAVAAA
+728 
-735 IARAKERKAQ
+735 
-745 QEGSTE
+745 
-751 SAETEAPAEQSENPK
+751 
-766 KAAVAAAI
+766 
-774 ARAKARKAQQEA
+774 
-786 QTESVEAEAPSEE
+786 
-799 SEVDPKKAAV
+799 
-809 AAAIARAK
+809 
-817 ARKAQQESQTEPV
+817 
-830 EAEAPSEEPEVD
+830 
-842 PKKAAIA
+842 
-849 AAIARAKARKAQQE
+849 
-863 AQTESVE
+863 
-870 ETPSEEPEVDPKKA
+870 DPKKA

-938 QEANKNNTEENE
+938 QEESTESAETEAPTEQTEDPKKAAVAAAIARAKARKAQQEESTESAETEDPKKAAVAAAIARAKARKAQQEAQTESVEAEAPSEEPEADPKKAAVAAAIARAKARKAQQEANKNNTEENE

>member
-58 LIAVGDT
+58 LVAEGDH
-65 VLKGQQLTASDSG
+65 VLKGQPLTQSETG

-87 SGQIT
+87 SGTIT

-114 DGNDIWCEKTPVA
+114 DGNDTWCDRKPVA
-127 DYTQESADALID
+127 DYKQETPDALID
-139 VIRLAGISGMGGAG
+139 IIRLAGISGMGGAG

-158 KIQSGIARTE
+158 KIQSGFARTE

-178 PYITADDKLMQEHA
+178 PYITSDDKLMQEHA
-192 DELIQGIEIVEH
+192 EELIQGIEIVEH
-204 ILKPKLT
+204 ILTPKLT
-211 IIGIEDNKPAA
+211 IIGIEDNKPEA
-222 IKALEQAAMNKDI
+222 IKALEAAALNKDI

-283 KRAVIDGE
+283 KRAIIDGE
-291 PVVNRIVTLT
+291 PMIKRVVTLT

-311 WTLLGTP
+311 WALLGTP

-346 TLPHA
+346 TLPHS

-359 NCILAPKRR
+359 NCILAPTRR
-368 EIASDQYEMECIR
+368 EISPHQHEMECIR

-397 LQWYAKSQEYEKLEE
+397 LQWHAKAEEYDKLEE

-449 QEAAAAERAKLRFE
+449 QEAEAAERAKLRFE

-485 DRRKDMKASG
+485 QRRKDMKSSG

-509 QKENTEA
+509 QKTETTE

-531 KAKAKQAAAAQS
+531 KAKAKQAAAAKAGS
-543 GAAEPD
+543 SEPD

-574 DASTDNTDD
+574 ETPDNNADD

-600 QQEDASTPAEAGDKK
+600 QQEESTETIEAQASAEKTEDPKKAAVAAAISRAKARKAKQADSTETEEAETPTEKTDDPKK

-627 KKAQQEDST
+627 RKAKQADSAETVEAEAPTEPTDDPKKAAVAAAIARAKARKAKQADST
-636 ESVETEAPVK
+636 ETEETEAEEAEAPAER
-646 QAEDPKKAAV
+646 AEDPKKAAV

-664 ARKAQQEESTESVE
+664 ARKAKQADSTETEEAEAPTEQAADPKKAAVAAAIARAKARKAKQEKPAETVE
-678 TEAPAEQAEDPK
+678 AETPAEQAEDPK

-703 RKAQQEGSTES
+703 RKAKQEEPAET
-714 VETEAPAEQ
+714 VEAETPAEQ
-723 AEDPK
+723 
-728 KAAVAAA
+728 
-735 IARAKERKAQ
+735 
-745 QEGSTE
+745 TE
-751 SAETEAPAEQSENPK
+751 
-766 KAAVAAAI
+766 
-774 ARAKARKAQQEA
+774 
-786 QTESVEAEAPSEE
+786 
-799 SEVDPKKAAV
+799 
-809 AAAIARAK
+809 
-817 ARKAQQESQTEPV
+817 
-830 EAEAPSEEPEVD
+830 
-842 PKKAAIA
+842 
-849 AAIARAKARKAQQE
+849 
-863 AQTESVE
+863 
-870 ETPSEEPEVDPKKA
+870 
-884 AVAAAIAR
+884 
-892 AKARKAQQE
+892 
-901 AQTESVEAEA
+901 
-911 PSEEPEVD
+911 D

>member
-58 LIAVGDT
+58 LVAVGDT

-114 DGNDIWCEKTPVA
+114 DGNDTWCEKTPVA
-127 DYTQESADALID
+127 DYTEESADALID

-192 DELIQGIEIVEH
+192 DELLQGIEIVEH

-222 IKALEQAAMNKDI
+222 IKALEQAAINKDI

-291 PVVNRIVTLT
+291 PMVNRVVTLT

-351 QVPITKTA
+351 QVPITKTS

-368 EIASDQYEMECIR
+368 EIASDHYEMECIR

-531 KAKAKQAAAAQS
+531 KAKAKQAAAAQT

-574 DASTDNTDD
+574 DASTDNADD

-600 QQEDASTPAEAGDKK
+600 QQEDGSTPAEAGDKK

-636 ESVETEAPVK
+636 ESVEAEAPAE

-664 ARKAQQEESTESVE
+664 ARKAKQETQTESAETETPAEQAEDPKKAAIAAAIARAKARKAQQEGSTESAE
-678 TEAPAEQAEDPK
+678 TAAPAEQAEDPKKAAVAAAIARAKARKAKQEDSTESAEAEAPAEQAEDPK

-703 RKAQQEGSTES
+703 RKAQQESSTES
-714 VETEAPAEQ
+714 VEAEAPTEQ

-735 IARAKERKAQ
+735 IARAK
-745 QEGSTE
+745 
-751 SAETEAPAEQSENPK
+751 
-766 KAAVAAAI
+766 
-774 ARAKARKAQQEA
+774 ARKAKQET
-786 QTESVEAEAPSEE
+786 QTESVE
-799 SEVDPKKAAV
+799 
-809 AAAIARAK
+809 
-817 ARKAQQESQTEPV
+817 
-830 EAEAPSEEPEVD
+830 
-842 PKKAAIA
+842 
-849 AAIARAKARKAQQE
+849 
-863 AQTESVE
+863 
-870 ETPSEEPEVDPKKA
+870 
-884 AVAAAIAR
+884 
-892 AKARKAQQE
+892 
-901 AQTESVEAEA
+901 EA

-938 QEANKNNTEENE
+938 QDANKNNTEENE

>member
-58 LIAVGDT
+58 LIAVGDK

-87 SGQIT
+87 SGQVT

-114 DGNDIWCEKTPVA
+114 DGNDAWCEKTPVA

-291 PVVNRIVTLT
+291 PMVNRIVTLT

-368 EIASDQYEMECIR
+368 EIASDQHEMECIR

-397 LQWYAKSQEYEKLEE
+397 LQWYAKSQEYDKLEE

-509 QKENTEA
+509 QKENAEA

-549 NSEMAKLREERKRLA
+549 NSEMAKLREERKRIA

-574 DASTDNTDD
+574 DTSEDNADD
-583 KKSAVAA
+583 KKS
-590 AIARAKAKKA
+590 
-600 QQEDASTPAEAGDKK
+600 
-615 AAVAAAIARAKA
+615 
-627 KKAQQEDST
+627 
-636 ESVETEAPVK
+636 
-646 QAEDPKKAAV
+646 AV

-703 RKAQQEGSTES
+703 RKAKQENSTEP

-723 AEDPK
+723 AED
-728 KAAVAAA
+728 
-735 IARAKERKAQ
+735 
-745 QEGSTE
+745 
-751 SAETEAPAEQSENPK
+751 PK

-786 QTESVEAEAPSEE
+786 QTESVEAEAPAEQVEDPKKAAVAAAIARAKARKAKQDNSTEPVETEAPAEQVEDPKKAAVAAAIARAKARKAQQESQAESIEE
-799 SEVDPKKAAV
+799 APSVEPEVDPKKAAV

-817 ARKAQQESQTEPV
+817 ARKAQQESQ
-830 EAEAPSEEPEVD
+830 A
-842 PKKAAIA
+842 
-849 AAIARAKARKAQQE
+849 
-863 AQTESVE
+863 ESVE
-870 ETPSEEPEVDPKKA
+870 EAPFVEPEVDPKKA

-901 AQTESVEAEA
+901 AQSESVEEA

>member
-23 AENKKQSNKTEL
+23 AENKKQSNKADL
-35 VHAAIPSE
+35 VRASIPAE
-43 IVLPLKQHIG
+43 IILPLKQHIG

-58 LIAVGDT
+58 LVSVGEH
-65 VLKGQQLTASDSG
+65 VLKGQALTQSETG

-87 SGQIT
+87 SGTIT

-114 DGNDIWCEKTPVA
+114 DGQDTWCEKSPIA

-139 VIRLAGISGMGGAG
+139 IIRLAGISGMGGAG

-192 DELIQGIEIVEH
+192 EELIQGIEIVEH

-211 IIGIEDNKPAA
+211 IIGIEDNKPDA
-222 IKALEQAAMNKDI
+222 IKALESAALNKDI

-259 EVPSGAI
+259 EVPSGSI

-283 KRAVIDGE
+283 KRAIIDGE
-291 PVVNRIVTLT
+291 PIIERVVTLT

-311 WTLLGTP
+311 WALLGTP

-346 TLPHA
+346 TLPHS

-359 NCILAPKRR
+359 NCILAPTRH
-368 EIASDQYEMECIR
+368 EISAHQYEMECIR
-381 CSQCAEAC
+381 CGQCAEAC

-397 LQWYAKSQEYEKLEE
+397 LQWHAKAEEYDKLEE

-435 QYYRQAKAEIRTRA
+435 QYYRQAKAEIRTRT
-449 QEAAAAERAKLRFE
+449 QEAEAAERAKLRFE

-485 DRRKDMKASG
+485 DRRKEMKSTG

-509 QKENTEA
+509 QKSNEDN

-531 KAKAKQAAAAQS
+531 KAKAKQAAAAKV
-543 GAAEPD
+543 GATEPD

-564 RERKAQKEQG
+564 RERKAEKEQSEPP
-574 DASTDNTDD
+574 ANNADD

-600 QQEDASTPAEAGDKK
+600 QQEENASEEPEDKK

-627 KKAQQEDST
+627 RKAQQET
-636 ESVETEAPVK
+636 ESQPVEETASQEP
-646 QAEDPKKAAV
+646 AEDPKKAAV

-664 ARKAQQEESTESVE
+664 ARKAQQETESQPVEETASQEPTEDPKKAAVAAIARAKARKAQQE
-678 TEAPAEQAEDPK
+678 TESQPVEETASQEPTEDPKKAAVAAAIARAKARKAQQETEPQPVEETASQKLAEDPK

-703 RKAQQEGSTES
+703 RKAQQETES
-714 VETEAPAEQ
+714 QPVEETASQEPAE
-723 AEDPK
+723 
-728 KAAVAAA
+728 
-735 IARAKERKAQ
+735 
-745 QEGSTE
+745 
-751 SAETEAPAEQSENPK
+751 
-766 KAAVAAAI
+766 
-774 ARAKARKAQQEA
+774 
-786 QTESVEAEAPSEE
+786 
-799 SEVDPKKAAV
+799 DPKKAAV

-817 ARKAQQESQTEPV
+817 ARKAQQE
-830 EAEAPSEEPEVD
+830 
-842 PKKAAIA
+842 
-849 AAIARAKARKAQQE
+849 
-863 AQTESVE
+863 TESQPVA
-870 ETPSEEPEVDPKKA
+870 ETASQEPAEDPKKA

-901 AQTESVEAEA
+901 TESQPVAETA
-911 PSEEPEVD
+911 SQEPAED

-938 QEANKNNTEENE
+938 QETESQPVAETASQEPAEDPKKAAVAAAIARAKARKAQQDANKNNTEENE

>member
-87 SGQIT
+87 SGQVT

-114 DGNDIWCEKTPVA
+114 DGNDAWCEKTPVA

-368 EIASDQYEMECIR
+368 EIASDQHEMECIR

-397 LQWYAKSQEYEKLEE
+397 LQWYAKSQEYDKLEE

-509 QKENTEA
+509 QKENAEA

-549 NSEMAKLREERKRLA
+549 NSEMAKLREERKRIA

-574 DASTDNTDD
+574 DTSEDNADD

-600 QQEDASTPAEAGDKK
+600 QQEDTSTPAEAGDKK

-636 ESVETEAPVK
+636 EPVESETSE
-646 QAEDPKKAAV
+646 QQGGDPKKAAV

-703 RKAQQEGSTES
+703 RKAKQENSTEP

-723 AEDPK
+723 AED
-728 KAAVAAA
+728 
-735 IARAKERKAQ
+735 
-745 QEGSTE
+745 
-751 SAETEAPAEQSENPK
+751 PK

-786 QTESVEAEAPSEE
+786 QTESVEAEAPAEQVEDPKKAAVAAAIARAKARKAQQESQAESVEE
-799 SEVDPKKAAV
+799 ALSVEPEVDPKKAAV

-817 ARKAQQESQTEPV
+817 ARKAQQESQ
-830 EAEAPSEEPEVD
+830 A
-842 PKKAAIA
+842 
-849 AAIARAKARKAQQE
+849 
-863 AQTESVE
+863 ESVE
-870 ETPSEEPEVDPKKA
+870 EAPSVEPEVDPKKA

-901 AQTESVEAEA
+901 AQSESVEEA